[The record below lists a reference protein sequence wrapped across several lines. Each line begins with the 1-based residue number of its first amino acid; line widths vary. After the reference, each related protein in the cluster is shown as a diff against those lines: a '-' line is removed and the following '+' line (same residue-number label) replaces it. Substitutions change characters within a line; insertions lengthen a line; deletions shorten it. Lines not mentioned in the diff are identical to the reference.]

1 MNNNVTKRKNIV
13 DVDRKE
19 RKREDGRKEREERRE
34 KNVNDL
40 Y

>member
-13 DVDRKE
+13 GVDRKE